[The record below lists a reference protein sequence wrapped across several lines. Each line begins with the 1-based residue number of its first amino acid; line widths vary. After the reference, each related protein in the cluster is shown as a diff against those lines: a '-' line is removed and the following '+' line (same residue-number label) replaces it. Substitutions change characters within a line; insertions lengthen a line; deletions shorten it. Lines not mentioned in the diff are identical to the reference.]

1 MEFFVDIFQ
10 CIFLE
15 RSIAHDSVF
24 IEVFFPLFL
33 IELIRVR
40 LVDEFVRKQT
50 LVVKANLI
58 ILFLTVTPEY
68 FPAPNVIVISFCDKS
83 RDSKRVCASLF
94 PSIKV
99 TLFFFSAH
107 QFTSL
112 HVPHIDFVV
121 VAECLE
127 LIIHLRSEY
136 IFLTRLHFLERKQ
149 VLVKERNDL
158 QSTIYTLHEDNIL
171 VLLTVNDQIVAADY
185 SIGNR
190 SLKWSLS
197 NVFENDLEV
206 HVSHAISR
214 V

>member
-15 RSIAHDSVF
+15 RSIANDSFF

-50 LVVKANLI
+50 FVIKANLI
-58 ILFLTVTPEY
+58 ILFLTVAPEY
-68 FPAPNVIVISFCDKS
+68 FPAPNVVIVISVSSKS
-83 RDSKRVCASLF
+83 RDSKRLCASLF

-99 TLFFFSAH
+99 TLFLFSAH

-112 HVPHIDFVV
+112 HVPDIDFVV

-136 IFLTRLHFLERKQ
+136 IILTRLHFLERKQ

-171 VLLTVNDQIVAADY
+171 VLLTVNDQIIAADY
-185 SIGNR
+185 SISNR

-197 NVFENDLEV
+197 NVFENDL
-206 HVSHAISR
+206 
-214 V
+214 